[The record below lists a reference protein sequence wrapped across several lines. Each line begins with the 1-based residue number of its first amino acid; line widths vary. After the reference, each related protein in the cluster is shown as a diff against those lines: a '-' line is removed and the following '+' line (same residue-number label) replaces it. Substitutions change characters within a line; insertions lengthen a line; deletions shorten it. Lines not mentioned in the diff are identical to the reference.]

1 MKKSCVIQVPC
12 GKLKIT
18 ATGTHIIRCDWVD
31 DIVVPP
37 STLLLK
43 KAVYQINEY
52 FNRERKIFELP
63 LEMKGSAFE
72 ESVWNII
79 ASIPYGKTVSYSE
92 IARKIGDSN
101 AVRAVGNACGHN
113 PISIIVPCH
122 RVTAKNNNGGYTGG
136 IHLKYALWDV
146 EQIKGKGR

>member
-1 MKKSCVIQVPC
+1 
-12 GKLKIT
+12 
-18 ATGTHIIRCDWVD
+18 
-31 DIVVPP
+31 
-37 STLLLK
+37 
-43 KAVYQINEY
+43 
-52 FNRERKIFELP
+52 
-63 LEMKGSAFE
+63 MKGSAFE

-92 IARKIGDSN
+92 IARKIGNPN

-136 IHLKYALWDV
+136 IHLKYALWNI